1 MNSAVNLALAIP
13 TPTNPTP
20 TNPGPL
26 YRRFELPW
34 SRDKEESRRLRR
46 IALIV
51 MGTLLLLSLVIPM
64 LPVKNI
70 DRNSAPEIPPRLAR
84 IVIEKKQPKPV
95 VAKKPEPVTARV
107 EPKPAPAPPPTPI
120 VNVQP
125 EPVPPPPVPPPEVK
139 PIVVNTPPPVSVQPT
154 PQQERAKARE
164 KARTT
169 GLLAVADD
177 LASLR
182 DNNAAASTGGR
193 RLSAAMDNNARTE
206 RALITSKQGKRS
218 AGVNTAALSRDT
230 GGGGLTGRSTTAVSS
245 PVTTAAVATQAAA
258 AAAVG
263 TSNSG
268 DYVGQR
274 SQDEIETI
282 FDKNKAA
289 IYALYRRALRKDPT
303 LQGKLV
309 LELTIAP
316 SGKVTDCK
324 VVSSELGAP
333 QFESSLIRRVKL
345 FDFGAQDVQEITTT
359 KPIDFFPA

>member
-1 MNSAVNLALAIP
+1 MNTAANPLPINPLVTKP
-13 TPTNPTP
+13 PVTNA
-20 TNPGPL
+20 GPL

-34 SRDKEESRRLRR
+34 SQVEEESQRLRR

-51 MGTLLLLSLVIPM
+51 MGTLLLLSLIIPM
-64 LPVKNI
+64 LPVQKI
-70 DRNSAPEIPPRLAR
+70 DRNNAPDIPPRLAR
-84 IVIEKKQPKPV
+84 ILIEKQQPQPV
-95 VAKKPEPVTARV
+95 VPKKPEPVTARV
-107 EPKPAPAPPPTPI
+107 EPKPVPMAPPKP
-120 VNVQP
+120 VQEVQP
-125 EPVPPPPVPPPEVK
+125 EPVPPPVEK
-139 PIVVNTPPPVSVQPT
+139 PIVVDTPPPVSVQPT
-154 PQQERAKARE
+154 AQQERVRARE
-164 KARTT
+164 KAKTT

-182 DNNAAASTGGR
+182 DNTAAASTSGR
-193 RLSAAMDNNARTE
+193 RLSAATDNNARTE

-230 GGGGLTGRSTTAVSS
+230 GGGGGLVGRSTTAVTS
-245 PVTTAAVATQAAA
+245 PVTTAASATQATVAA
-258 AAAVG
+258 ATG
-263 TSNSG
+263 TSTSG
-268 DYVGQR
+268 DYAGQR

-289 IYALYRRALRKDPT
+289 IYALYRRALRQDPT